1 MQKLL
6 IATHG
11 HLASGI
17 KSSIQILTGLQ
28 DQVVALDAYVDDS
41 DYRQG
46 IEEFIDQAHGQPC
59 VILTDIVG
67 GSVAQ
72 NALLQSKDQANV
84 SVLCGVNLPLV
95 LSLLL
100 NTDPITP
107 ELLKKLIEESKPQLL
122 AKDCLDIKEE
132 EPEEDF
138 FNV

>member
-11 HLASGI
+11 HMASGI

-28 DQVVALDAYVDDS
+28 DQVVALDAYVDDV

-46 IEEFIDQAHGQPC
+46 IKEFIDQAHGQPC

-72 NALLQSKDQANV
+72 AAIVLSKGKKNV
-84 SVLCGVNLPLV
+84 FIVCGVNLPIV
-95 LSLLL
+95 LSLLMNTQVITESLITQLINDSQVQLLEL
-100 NTDPITP
+100 NTENNDNTCA
-107 ELLKKLIEESKPQLL
+107 S
-122 AKDCLDIKEE
+122 
-132 EPEEDF
+132 EDF
-138 FNV
+138 FNA